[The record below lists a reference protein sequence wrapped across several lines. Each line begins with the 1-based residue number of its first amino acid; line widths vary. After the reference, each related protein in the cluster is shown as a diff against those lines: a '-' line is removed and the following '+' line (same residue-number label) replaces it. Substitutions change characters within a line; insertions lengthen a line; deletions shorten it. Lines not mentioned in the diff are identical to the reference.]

1 MRCENWD
8 RQAVFPKE
16 ICVDVSVAGVPKT
29 LVAGQP
35 QAIEFMMAARTETP
49 FQKHV
54 FLKGQ
59 NKYQKKEEKRT
70 YG

>member
-1 MRCENWD
+1 
-8 RQAVFPKE
+8 
-16 ICVDVSVAGVPKT
+16 
-29 LVAGQP
+29 VAGQP

-54 FLKGQ
+54 FLMGQ
-59 NKYQKKEEKRT
+59 NNNKKKEEKRT